1 MLASLTSHRPWRSTA
16 LGLGTSAAHLA
27 GGQALLT
34 ASLQP
39 MPPRSSGRLRRCRS
53 PRPGTEMWEPGAAAS
68 PLPRTRSLLIK
79 PLSICRRLHGS
90 SPSALA
96 ERWRYRR
103 AD

>member
-53 PRPGTEMWEPGAAAS
+53 PRPARRCGS
-68 PLPRTRSLLIK
+68 PELRPPPSLV
-79 PLSICRRLHGS
+79 PAHC
-90 SPSALA
+90 
-96 ERWRYRR
+96 
-103 AD
+103 